1 MRKSKSSGWG
11 NEGDFAN
18 LEAKALVRLR
28 REKRALRD
36 GKTAR
41 VIDRSGSAAHLERAA
56 KALKQA
62 PAEQRI
68 LSAPQWDMDKAVTAM
83 KRAGV
88 SGVVSNLCGSRR
100 IRVKS

>member
-11 NEGDFAN
+11 AEGDFAN
-18 LEAKALVRLR
+18 QEAKALVRMR

-36 GKTAR
+36 GRTAR
-41 VIDRSGSAAHLERAA
+41 VIDRSGSSSHLEHAA
-56 KALKQA
+56 KALKHV
-62 PAEQRI
+62 PAKKRV
-68 LSAPQWDMDKAVTAM
+68 LSAPQWDMEKAVTAM

-100 IRVKS
+100 IRVKV